1 MASLI
6 THVSPLTGALFYE
19 TDAMPIGVLTAAV
32 AVVRNPSVSRGDGGA
47 MRKLDHPRLPGAR
60 SRHTTPYFM

>member
-19 TDAMPIGVLTAAV
+19 TDAMPIGVLTAV
-32 AVVRNPSVSRGDGGA
+32 AVVRIPSVSRGDGGA
-47 MRKLDHPRLPGAR
+47 MRKLDHPRLPGAQ